1 MKQKK
6 LNNILYVFETTPYVI
21 TEDTD
26 AEVINIQLE
35 EVDGFKAI
43 NNETVNAKI
52 KPYNY
57 HMLTSS
63 RLEWADYVDD
73 DDPKKDRQLKA
84 KYKFDT
90 LDEIRYT
97 VDGATILD
105 NDSSIGPD
113 GHLFICLYDEDAEC
127 EVPYTIELSNTE
139 IFYLKEGY
147 EYHPSHA
154 GITGYDNYSCVENHA
169 EYGEH
174 NLTTIT
180 LTTPETSEYNPASI
194 EITYDF
200 TRG

>member
-6 LNNILYVFETTPYVI
+6 LNDILYVFETTPYVI

-57 HMLTSS
+57 HMLTSN

-90 LDEIRYT
+90 DVEVQYAE
-97 VDGATILD
+97 DGATILND
-105 NDSSIGPD
+105 NEPTE
-113 GHLFICLYDEDAEC
+113 HLFICLYDEDAEC
-127 EVPYTIELSNTE
+127 EVPYTIELSNTD
-139 IFYLKEGY
+139 IFYLREGY
-147 EYHPSHA
+147 EYHPS
-154 GITGYDNYSCVENHA
+154 GRQNYENYSCVENHA
-169 EYGEH
+169 EYGKH

-200 TRG
+200 ARGI

>member
-57 HMLTSS
+57 HMLTSN

-90 LDEIRYT
+90 DDEVQYAE
-97 VDGATILD
+97 DGATIL
-105 NDSSIGPD
+105 NTSAPTE
-113 GHLFICLYDEDAEC
+113 HLFICLYDEDAEC
-127 EVPYTIELSNTE
+127 EVPYTIELSNTD
-139 IFYLKEGY
+139 IFYLREGY
-147 EYHPSHA
+147 EYHPDQSAQH
-154 GITGYDNYSCVENHA
+154 YENYSCVMQHA

-200 TRG
+200 KRG

>member
-57 HMLTSS
+57 HMLTSN

-90 LDEIRYT
+90 DDEVQYAE
-97 VDGATILD
+97 DGATIL
-105 NDSSIGPD
+105 NTSAPTEY
-113 GHLFICLYDEDAEC
+113 LFICLYDEDAEC
-127 EVPYTIELSNTE
+127 EVPYTIELSNTD
-139 IFYLKEGY
+139 IFYLREGY
-147 EYHPSHA
+147 EYHSDHSQH
-154 GITGYDNYSCVENHA
+154 YENYSCVMQHA

-200 TRG
+200 KRG